1 MSAFQGTAGSL
12 LDATRPGLVFPGLAG
27 SDGATVLADLSRRLA
42 DELAGATPATE
53 IARLFAEREA
63 LGSTALGRGLAVPHC
78 KLAGLDRPWLVVGVH
93 RQGVDFGAPDGLPV
107 RVFMAVV
114 SPPAAPAAHL
124 KVLAAISRWA
134 RDPARIE
141 ALAAA
146 TTVEEALTRLSAGD
160 GG

>member
-1 MSAFQGTAGSL
+1 LSAPPGTVAGL

-27 SDGATVLADLSRRLA
+27 VDGASVLADLSRRVA
-42 DELAGATPATE
+42 AELPVGTPAAE
-53 IARLFAEREA
+53 IARRFAEREA

-93 RQGVDFGAPDGLPV
+93 PEGVDFGAPDGEPV
-107 RVFMAVV
+107 RVFLAVV

-134 RDPARIE
+134 RDPAKIE

-146 TTVEEALTRLSAGD
+146 ATVDDALARLATGT
-160 GG
+160 GA

>member
-1 MSAFQGTAGSL
+1 MSASQGTAGGL
-12 LDATRPGLVFPGLAG
+12 LDATRPGLIFPGLAG
-27 SDGATVLADLSRRLA
+27 ADGAAVLADLSRRLA
-42 DELAGATPATE
+42 AELPGGTPAPE
-53 IARLFAEREA
+53 IARRFAEREA

-93 RQGVDFGAPDGLPV
+93 REGVDFGAPDGAPV
-107 RVFMAVV
+107 HVFLAVV

-134 RDPARIE
+134 RDPARIQ

-146 TTVEEALTRLSAGD
+146 ATVDDALAGLGSSN